1 MDFAFQGG
9 VRQRRLAAFVFA
21 LGLSVGFTG
30 LFYAALSADQ
40 LNTYEVIRLLLLFI
54 STLWLA
60 WGAATVLLGLVY
72 SRKTAVMNE
81 RPEDLPAQKT
91 AILMPIYH
99 EDAVDVAARLA
110 AMMDDIEAHHA
121 GGLFHWHV
129 LSDSRDE
136 GVVAQ
141 EERMV
146 RQLVQRYPD
155 QTIYYRRRETNAG
168 RKAGNVAEFVQR
180 CGGAYR
186 YMVVLDA
193 DSLMRADTLMHMI
206 ARMETNPKLGLL
218 QTVPTLVGLK
228 SFFGRSLMF
237 ASGMFGRTFAFGLAA
252 MQGESGPFWGHNA
265 IIRTLAFAESAGLPE
280 LDTSSAFGGHILS
293 HDSVEAVLLAR
304 AGWLVECDPRITG
317 SYEAAPENILGYAAR
332 DRRWCQGNI
341 QHSRVISARKLKPWG
356 RFSLAMGM
364 MSYFS
369 SPVWALFLLVSLFAP
384 LELPV
389 LEAYTFI
396 NHMPILGHLKVSDAY
411 EGVALLSG
419 VVALL
424 VLPKTL
430 VILKQIVG
438 TDLAGSKLSFF
449 WGGFVELFSSA
460 IFAPI
465 LMAFQCRSVLE
476 VLLGRDSGWTNGHR
490 DAAQLSFWGC
500 LLSVWWVAFAG
511 AISILLSF
519 FGGGS
524 LWLWVLPVS
533 LPLVFS
539 PLIIWWSS
547 HSVSESQAQKVG
559 YLLLADQQAADVLLR
574 AVVTHQQRMKENV

>member
-1 MDFAFQGG
+1 MEHAFQDG
-9 VRQRRLAAFVFA
+9 VGQRRLAAFVFA
-21 LGLSVGFTG
+21 LGLSLGFTG
-30 LFYAALSADQ
+30 LFYAALSAEQ
-40 LNTYEVIRLLLLFI
+40 LNIYGIIRLILLFI

-72 SRKTAVMNE
+72 GRKAAVMDE
-81 RPEDLPAQKT
+81 APEDLPAQTT

-110 AMMDDIEAHHA
+110 AMMDDIRGHRA
-121 GGLFHWHV
+121 GHLFHWHV
-129 LSDSRDE
+129 LSDSRNE
-136 GVVAQ
+136 EIAEQ
-141 EERMV
+141 EEQAV
-146 RQLVQRYPD
+146 RQLMQRYPD
-155 QTIYYRRRETNAG
+155 QTIYYRRREKNVG

-186 YMVVLDA
+186 YMIVLDA

-206 ARMETNPKLGLL
+206 ARMEANPKLGLL
-218 QTVPTLVGLK
+218 QTVPTLVGLQ

-237 ASGMFGRTFAFGLAA
+237 ASGMFGRVFASGLAA
-252 MQGESGPFWGHNA
+252 MQGECGPFWGHNA
-265 IIRTLAFAESAGLPE
+265 IIRTRAFAESAGLPE
-280 LDTSSAFGGHILS
+280 LDGSSAFGGHILS

-304 AGWLVECDPRITG
+304 AGWQVECDPRITG

-341 QHSRVISARKLKPWG
+341 QHSRVITARNLKPWG

-369 SPVWALFLLVSLFAP
+369 SPVWALFLLASLFAP
-384 LELPV
+384 LDLPD

-396 NHMPILGHLKVSDAY
+396 NNMPILGHLKVSDAY
-411 EGVALLSG
+411 EGAALLAG
-419 VVALL
+419 VIALL

-430 VILKQIVG
+430 VVVQQMLG
-438 TDLAGSKLSFF
+438 GDPAASGSRSL
-449 WGGFVELFSSA
+449 WGGFVELLSSA

-476 VLLGRDSGWTNGHR
+476 VLLGRDSGWTNAHR
-490 DAAQLSFWGC
+490 DAAQLSFGEC
-500 LLSVWWVAFAG
+500 LRAVWWVSVAG
-511 AISILLSF
+511 AVSILLSF

-533 LPLVFS
+533 VPLLLS
-539 PLIIWWSS
+539 PLIIWFSS
-547 HSVSESQAQKVG
+547 YSVSGSRADKMGYILLTDQKAAG
-559 YLLLADQQAADVLLR
+559 PLLAAVEEYSSDLR
-574 AVVTHQQRMKENV
+574 S